1 MRELDYVGGRII
13 EQTRGSNMK
22 SNLKLLLSTIG
33 VAALLASPAMADSSA
48 RHHSTVRHRTAPA
61 AVSVPNNAYG
71 YKGQSEE
78 TVSGRWCATHPYSW
92 DACHDPREN
101 PQ

>member
-1 MRELDYVGGRII
+1 
-13 EQTRGSNMK
+13 MK
-22 SNLKLLLSTIG
+22 LILKPLLSAIG

-48 RHHSTVRHRTAPA
+48 RHHSAVRSRTAPV
-61 AVSVPNNAYG
+61 AVYVPGNAYG

-78 TVSGRWCATHPYSW
+78 AISGRWCATHPYSW

>member
-1 MRELDYVGGRII
+1 
-13 EQTRGSNMK
+13 MK
-22 SNLKLLLSTIG
+22 SNVKLLLSTIG

-48 RHHSTVRHRTAPA
+48 PHHSTVRHRAAPA
-61 AVSVPNNAYG
+61 AVYVPNNAYG

-78 TVSGRWCATHPYSW
+78 TTGNWCATHRSW